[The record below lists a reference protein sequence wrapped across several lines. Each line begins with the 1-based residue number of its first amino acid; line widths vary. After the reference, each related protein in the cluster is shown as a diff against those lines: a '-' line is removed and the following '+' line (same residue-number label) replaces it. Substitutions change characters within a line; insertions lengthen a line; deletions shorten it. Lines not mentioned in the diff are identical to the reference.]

1 MTATYT
7 VCVKTIDGEQM
18 LDPQGM
24 ALLFGVE
31 ADAVRAMPV
40 KNGAMAIPREWIK
53 RGRRRAK
60 EVLAHTGSDAMLDSL
75 HYWAAKDYGATLK
88 VIYE

>member
-1 MTATYT
+1 MTTTHT
-7 VCVKTIDGEQM
+7 VVVKTIGGEPM

-31 ADAVRAMPV
+31 ADAVRALPI
-40 KNGAMAIPREWIK
+40 KARAMAIPSEWIK
-53 RGRRRAK
+53 RGKRRTK
-60 EVLAHTGSDAMLDSL
+60 EVLAHTGSNAFLDCL

-88 VIYE
+88 VVYE